1 VWIVDDSA
9 TGRRMLK
16 QWLEMSGA
24 QVTAMASAWEAL
36 KTLDDSTPEVLLSDV
51 GMPGMDGYTLM
62 RQSGLANP
70 NTAATSPP

>member
-36 KTLDDSTPEVLLSDV
+36 KTLDDFN
-51 GMPGMDGYTLM
+51 
-62 RQSGLANP
+62 A
-70 NTAATSPP
+70 